1 MESACRHV
9 CIDEASDAAM
19 TPSPYYGGPLATL
32 LCGDCHKPQGDET
45 NGARGK
51 FSAEEI
57 V

>member
-1 MESACRHV
+1 
-9 CIDEASDAAM
+9 M